1 MEKLDL
7 RRLQALNS
15 RLENL
20 PQGGLEKGLIDTL
33 FEYCVKK
40 DGLIFWELE
49 SQHCYNLSDVAIRTL
64 MKLSDRGL
72 LHSENAH
79 QEYVLTAV

>member
-1 MEKLDL
+1 MEGFDL

-15 RLENL
+15 RLEKL
-20 PQGGLEKGLIDTL
+20 PTGGLERGLIDVL
-33 FEYCVKK
+33 FEYCMKK
-40 DGLIFWELE
+40 HGLTFWELE

-72 LHSENAH
+72 HS
-79 QEYVLTAV
+79 LLIS